1 MKFKL
6 FFILTFTMFLHIS
19 AQNNEIYSKAK
30 IFINNKADIEN
41 LLKNGIAVDHGMHK
55 KNVYIESVFSQKELS
70 RATSLGYN
78 IEVIIPDMKK
88 HVSELKNKKKFQKNV
103 TFCSTENDYAT
114 PQNFNLGTM
123 GGFLTLSQ
131 MLQELDDMYSL
142 YPNLITQKATIG
154 NYTTSEGRNIYFV
167 KISDNPTVDENEPE
181 ILFTAVHHAREPAS
195 MQQLIFYM
203 WYLLENY
210 ATNTEVQELVNN
222 TQQFFV
228 PIVNPDGYR
237 YNETL
242 DPNNGNYWR
251 KNRRPLGGGNFG
263 VDNNRN
269 YSWYWGTS
277 GVSGPN
283 GETYPGTN
291 PFSEPENQAIKYLCE
306 NNDFTM
312 AINNHSYSEL
322 LLYPFGYAV
331 NTPTPENQLFIDM
344 SALMVA
350 KNGYAN
356 IISADL
362 YPAAGDSDDWMYADT
377 TNKNKIYAMT
387 PEIGTSF
394 WPNQSE
400 IIPLCKSMMH
410 HNLTA
415 AHLITNYAKVTAN
428 NGAYI
433 STINSNINFNIK
445 RLGIKNPGDFTVT
458 ITPISSN
465 IIGIGS
471 AASFTGMQLL
481 EEQTASISLNLN
493 PSITQGDL
501 VEYSIDVNNGSY
513 TSSEIVSRY
522 FGTPTTDFS
531 LTGNSISDF
540 NTTNWG
546 TTTETSYTPSSC
558 IADSPY
564 TVYQNNTNSSI
575 TLANNIDLTNKVA
588 ATVSFWAKW
597 NIEAGYDFVQFEI
610 STDFGNSWQP
620 QCGKYTKKGVTA
632 QGIPNQPMYD
642 GNQANW
648 VKEEIDL
655 SNYIGQNIIFRF
667 RLVSD
672 NFTTGQGFFFD
683 DFKIESI
690 AINQASV
697 EDLEFRN
704 IQIYP
709 NPSENKF
716 TIEIPNIKG
725 IAKISVYS
733 ITGQLVKEFNSVN
746 SIIDFE
752 TINLEKGI
760 YFLKIKLN
768 DKIKTFKISKK

>member
-1 MKFKL
+1 MKHKL
-6 FFILTFTMFLHIS
+6 FLFLFVIFLQVS
-19 AQNNEIYSKAK
+19 AQNNEIYSKAR
-30 IFINNKADIEN
+30 IFTSNKADIEN
-41 LLKNGIAVDHGMHK
+41 LLKNGIAVDHGVHK
-55 KNVYIESVFSQKELS
+55 KNVYVESIFSQKELN

-78 IEVIIPDMKK
+78 VKIIIPDMKK
-88 HVSELKNKKKFQKNV
+88 HVSELKNKKTSQKNA
-103 TFCSTENDYAT
+103 TPCSSGNDYAT

-131 MLQELDDMYSL
+131 MLQELDDMRNL
-142 YPNLITQKATIG
+142 YPNLITQKAPIG
-154 NYTTSEGRNIYFV
+154 SYTTSEGRSIYFV

-210 ATNTEVQELVNN
+210 STNAEVQDLVNN

-242 DPNNGNYWR
+242 DPNNGDYWR
-251 KNRRPLGGGNFG
+251 KNRRPLGSGNFG

-269 YSWYWGTS
+269 YSWHWGTS

-291 PFSEPENQAIKYLCE
+291 AFSEPENQAIKYLCE
-306 NNDFTM
+306 NNNFTM
-312 AINNHSYSEL
+312 AINNHSYSAL
-322 LLYPFGYAV
+322 LLFPFGYAT
-331 NTPTPENQLFIDM
+331 NTPTPEHQLFVDM

-350 KNGYAN
+350 ENGYAN

-400 IIPLCKSMMH
+400 IIPLCKSMVY

-428 NGAYI
+428 DGTYI
-433 STINSNINFNIK
+433 AAINSDINFNIQ
-445 RLGIKNPGDFTVT
+445 RLGIKNPGNFTVS
-458 ITPISSN
+458 ITPITSN
-465 IIGIGS
+465 IIGIGN
-471 AASFTGMQLL
+471 AVSFTGMQLS
-481 EEQTASISLNLN
+481 EEQTAAIALNLN
-493 PSITQGDL
+493 PSIAQGDL

-513 TSSEIVSRY
+513 TSSETVSRY

-540 NTTNWG
+540 NSTSWN
-546 TTTETSYTPSSC
+546 TTTETFYSASSC

-564 TVYQNNTNSSI
+564 GFYQNNADSSI
-575 TLANNIDLTNKVA
+575 TLANTIDLTNKA
-588 ATVSFWAKW
+588 TATVSFWAKW
-597 NIEAGYDFVQFEI
+597 DIEAGYDFVQFEI
-610 STDFGNSWQP
+610 STDSGNSWQP
-620 QCGKYTKKGVTA
+620 QCGKYTKNGVIA

-642 GNQANW
+642 GNQADW
-648 VKEEIDL
+648 VKEKIDL
-655 SNYIGQNIIFRF
+655 SSYIGQNILFRF

-672 NFTTGQGFFFD
+672 TFTTKQGFFFD

-690 AINQASV
+690 AVNQASV
-697 EDLEFRN
+697 DDLEFRN

-709 NPSENKF
+709 NPSENIF

-725 IAKISVYS
+725 IAKISLYT

-746 SIIDFE
+746 STINFE
-752 TINLEKGI
+752 TTNLEKGI
-760 YFLKIKLN
+760 YFLKMKLN
-768 DKIKTFKISKK
+768 NKIKTFKISKK